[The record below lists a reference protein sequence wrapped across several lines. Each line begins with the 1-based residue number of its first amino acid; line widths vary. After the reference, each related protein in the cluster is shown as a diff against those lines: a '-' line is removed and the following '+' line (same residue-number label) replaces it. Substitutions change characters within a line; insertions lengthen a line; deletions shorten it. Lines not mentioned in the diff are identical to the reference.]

1 MTLASSAYLAAVYL
15 ILETD
20 DPELKE
26 DFRRRAM
33 GALALVSLLSA
44 VIPFLS
50 PGGAPEFHRALTG
63 SWWSVPLMGANALA
77 ALGAAVSLA
86 YRAYPLARACAAAQV
101 TLLLAGWGMAQ
112 HPYLVRPDLPISSSA
127 ASPEMLRLL
136 LIILAAGGVLLFPA
150 IYYLFRVFKK
160 KALFGG

>member
-1 MTLASSAYLAAVYL
+1 M
-15 ILETD
+15 
-20 DPELKE
+20 
-26 DFRRRAM
+26 
-33 GALALVSLLSA
+33 
-44 VIPFLS
+44 
-50 PGGAPEFHRALTG
+50 
-63 SWWSVPLMGANALA
+63 A

-112 HPYLVRPDLPISSSA
+112 HPYLVRPDLPISSTA
-127 ASPEMLRLL
+127 ASPEMIRLL

-150 IYYLFRVFKK
+150 IYLLFRVFKK

>member
-1 MTLASSAYLAAVYL
+1 
-15 ILETD
+15 
-20 DPELKE
+20 
-26 DFRRRAM
+26 M

-44 VIPFLS
+44 AIPFLS

-77 ALGAAVSLA
+77 ALGSAVSLA

-150 IYYLFRVFKK
+150 IYLLFRVFKK